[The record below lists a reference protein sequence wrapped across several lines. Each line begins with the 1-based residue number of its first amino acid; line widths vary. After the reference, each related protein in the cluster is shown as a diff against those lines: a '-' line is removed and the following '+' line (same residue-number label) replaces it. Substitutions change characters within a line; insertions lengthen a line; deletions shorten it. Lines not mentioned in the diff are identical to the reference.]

1 MAKTT
6 KKTLHPQFIIGY
18 ARKSTDERDK
28 QLRSI
33 PDQIQD
39 IEKTYAGLPVEK
51 RRHPLRIMQ
60 EAASAYIP
68 NNRPIFKEILDMANR
83 GEVARVIVYDPTRLS
98 RNPADA
104 GTLMQLLADGILPEI
119 ITVNGNCYSRAD
131 TTQIFMLMVESG
143 MSWKSSADTGWKV
156 KNALEKK
163 AKKGEMIGLAP
174 LGYENKGDMNGKRW
188 VEIDHQRSPIVQ
200 RLFALAAT
208 GAYSLEELTKTAK
221 QIGLATKGSP
231 KRPKGPVSKNSI
243 TNMIKNPFYR
253 GYIRYKGEVFKG
265 IHESLIDNE
274 LWQRANIR
282 ISERARNSGRTKR
295 DRLKELFIMRG
306 VLRCGKCGRG
316 ICFYQAKKG
325 RYIMGECKNPK
336 TKCGVCINQDKILAQ
351 LEERLCLLE
360 LENGA
365 DTLLRKDMKEVHE
378 RELSREIKERAAL
391 EKEYGLIQIE
401 IGDLFLQLG
410 AAERHGVL
418 DAVEAKLATLKMR
431 KEELQKAI
439 QKLHNE
445 GNDWIDH
452 VIQSF
457 ELAKLASEAIRY
469 GSPEVR
475 EGILK
480 ALGSNYTLKDG
491 KLVWELPS
499 PFREKLLESDRT
511 NWGERWGL
519 NPRPTGPQPVALTN

>member
-1 MAKTT
+1 MTTTT
-6 KKTLHPQFIIGY
+6 KKTSREQFIIGY

-39 IEKTYAGLPVEK
+39 IEKTYAALLPERK
-51 RRHPLRIMQ
+51 RQPLKIMQ

-68 NNRPIFKEILDMANR
+68 NNRPVFVEILEMAKR

-104 GTLMQLLADGILPEI
+104 GTLMQLLADGVLPEI

-163 AKKGEMIGLAP
+163 ARKGEMIGLAP
-174 LGYENKGDMNGKRW
+174 IGYLNKSDMDGRCW
-188 VEIDHQRSPIVQ
+188 VEIDQERAPIVQ
-200 RLFALAAT
+200 RLFAYAAT

-221 QIGLATKGSP
+221 KSGLTTRGSH
-231 KRPKGPVSKNSI
+231 KRPKGPVSRNSI
-243 TNMIKNPFYR
+243 ANMIKNPFYR
-253 GYIRYKGEVFKG
+253 GYIRYKGELVKG
-265 IHESLIDNE
+265 VHESLIDSDQ
-274 LWQRANIR
+274 WQRANIR
-282 ISERARNSGRTKR
+282 ISERARNSGRTKT
-295 DRLKELFIMRG
+295 DRLRELFIMRG

-325 RYIMGECKNPK
+325 RYIMGECKNTK
-336 TKCGVCINQDKILAQ
+336 TKCGVCTNQKKIQEQ

-360 LENGA
+360 LEDGA
-365 DTLLRKDMKEVHE
+365 DALLRKDMQGVHE
-378 RELSREIKERAAL
+378 RELSREIRERAGL
-391 EKEYGLIQIE
+391 EKEYAAVQKE
-401 IGDLFLQLG
+401 IATLFMQR
-410 AAERHGVL
+410 AEAERIGVL
-418 DAVEAKLATLKMR
+418 DTVDAGLATLKMR
-431 KEELQKAI
+431 KEELQGAI

-469 GSPEVR
+469 GSPAVR
-475 EGILK
+475 EGMLK
-480 ALGSNYTLKDG
+480 ALGSNYTLNDG

-499 PFREKLLESDRT
+499 PFREKLSEPDST
-511 NWGERWGL
+511 NWGERWDS
-519 NPRPTGPQPVALTN
+519 NPRHPGPQPGALTN